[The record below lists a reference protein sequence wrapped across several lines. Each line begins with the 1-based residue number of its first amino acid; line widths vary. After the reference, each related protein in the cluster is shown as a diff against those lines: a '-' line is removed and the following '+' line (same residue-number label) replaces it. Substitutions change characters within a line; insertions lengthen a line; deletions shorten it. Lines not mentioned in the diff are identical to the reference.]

1 MTDPIQPAARKPAA
15 KRKPAARKPATR
27 KKPAAKTRTR
37 RRTSTRRRASTAS
50 TAGAAVGTALAAI
63 LVAALTDLPWWGW
76 VLLAVVVVVAIV
88 GYLVAKARTRSAEP
102 QDPPAE

>member
-15 KRKPAARKPATR
+15 KRKPAARR
-27 KKPAAKTRTR
+27 KPAAKPRKR
-37 RRTSTRRRASTAS
+37 ASSRKRASTAS

-63 LVAALTDLPWWGW
+63 LVAALADLPWWGW
-76 VLLAVVVVVAIV
+76 VLLAVVVAVAIV
-88 GYLVAKARTRSAEP
+88 GYLVAKARARAAEQ